1 LPATRFPLPQ
11 VTDRLVLRP
20 FAVEDAEAIYS
31 IHGDPVASHFMGGTL
46 TREQSCD
53 NLCALIRRVDAS
65 GYGPFAVTLAGSD
78 EAIGWAGIQ
87 QLPGEARLEILF
99 ALVPTYWRL
108 GYATEASTRLLGIA
122 FDNLG
127 LREVFAT
134 VHPENQ
140 ASIRVLTRLGF
151 TPLGPYV
158 HKLRQVEGVLYR
170 VDGAEF
176 ASASAAK
183 TGP

>member
-1 LPATRFPLPQ
+1 MTE
-11 VTDRLVLRP
+11 RLVLRP
-20 FAVEDAEAIYS
+20 FAVEDADAIYS
-31 IHGDPVASHFMGGTL
+31 IHGDPLASQFMGGRL
-46 TREQSCD
+46 TREHSFD

-65 GYGPFAVTLAGSD
+65 GYGPFAVTVAGSG
-78 EAIGWAGIQ
+78 EPIGWAGIQ
-87 QLPGEARLEILF
+87 QLPGEGCLEILF
-99 ALVPTYWRL
+99 ALVPTHWGR
-108 GYATEASTRLLGIA
+108 GYATEASRRLLCIA
-122 FDNLG
+122 FNDLG

-140 ASIRVLTRLGF
+140 ASIRVLARLGF
-151 TPLGPYV
+151 KSLGPYV

-176 ASASAAK
+176 ASAGAAK